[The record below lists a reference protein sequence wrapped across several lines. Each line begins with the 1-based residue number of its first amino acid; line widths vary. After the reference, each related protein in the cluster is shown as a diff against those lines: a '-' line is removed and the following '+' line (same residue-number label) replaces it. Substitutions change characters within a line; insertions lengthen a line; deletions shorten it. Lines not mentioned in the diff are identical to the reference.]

1 MPPPSNLQQVRRRV
15 HRGKYFKTLAHCRQI
30 LLHKRA
36 SPFSNTQCQCAS
48 AMSTLHASAH
58 TRTRFTG
65 STKHTHTHP
74 HPSVPSVRILN
85 FNFVCTHLSVIAEQP
100 HVTTVGATAASGVH
114 DRTKSLSI
122 ATHSLYALTHTHILC
137 VRVQIRCASEQQKRT
152 VWPAQCNARPTPP
165 PGAHTG

>member
-1 MPPPSNLQQVRRRV
+1 MPHRV
-15 HRGKYFKTLAHCRQI
+15 FCNR
-30 LLHKRA
+30 
-36 SPFSNTQCQCAS
+36 S
-48 AMSTLHASAH
+48 AAVCTAESTLKRWHIAAKYSSTSVRAHSQTPSAPVPCRLC
-58 TRTRFTG
+58 TPQ
-65 STKHTHTHP
+65 HTHTHTFHRQHKTHTHTP
-74 HPSVPSVRILN
+74 TQAPSVRILN